1 MNVFFF
7 RIRAS
12 KYDLMNGIIPFFLF
26 NITVFFIF
34 TLIILLNSKK
44 KFNYINASKKFCN
57 YFQNKGWNKDV
68 LGRKNR
74 KINNREEGRGD
85 DYSGLES
92 NHFVY
97 FIKYLIL
104 YFRWN
109 MFHHQEIFHKL
120 ICLTLTIGFKFPQ
133 IKTTFR

>member
-1 MNVFFF
+1 MSWVE
-7 RIRAS
+7 
-12 KYDLMNGIIPFFLF
+12 
-26 NITVFFIF
+26 
-34 TLIILLNSKK
+34 
-44 KFNYINASKKFCN
+44 
-57 YFQNKGWNKDV
+57 
-68 LGRKNR
+68 
-74 KINNREEGRGD
+74 KIEKLTIGGGGGGLD

-120 ICLTLTIGFKFPQ
+120 ICLTLTTGFKFPQ